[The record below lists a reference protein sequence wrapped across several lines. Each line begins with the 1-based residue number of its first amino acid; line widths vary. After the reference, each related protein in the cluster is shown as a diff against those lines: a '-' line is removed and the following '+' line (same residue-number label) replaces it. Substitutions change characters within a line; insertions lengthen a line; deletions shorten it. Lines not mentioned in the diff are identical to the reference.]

1 MTSPHWHAQV
11 EVNFIMRG
19 SVHYIMAE
27 HDLSLSAG
35 EMCLFWGGLPHQMD
49 ARSDDAIYAG
59 AHLPLVHFFRLH
71 LPSDVPR
78 RLMMGATL
86 VSAATDAADHHDFE
100 RWNRYWSSGDAART
114 QHAVN
119 ELLLR
124 LERMRFEPYR
134 LVPKDEAAGI
144 ASPFDQQSSRNVGRM
159 CDFIAENFRDDID
172 SVDIAAAAGIHPK
185 YAMSVFR
192 KTTGMTLNEYVNLL
206 RLSYA
211 QALLM
216 KDDVNVINVAMDRA
230 SARSAPS
237 TNPSASWRECRRAIF
252 ARWRRGRKR
261 SAFLLTPPSVLP
273 DISPTWGEIGRP
285 LGFRQSSTL
294 QNGRGADDGRSPP
307 LWGRCPA
314 GQRGAPST
322 DFCARYSPA
331 AGS

>member
-1 MTSPHWHAQV
+1 MREPSYWQPGASTVEGAPTSLQLFHNHPALMTSPHWHAQV
-11 EVNFIMRG
+11 EVNFIMQG

-35 EMCLFWGGLPHQMD
+35 DMCLFWGGLPHQMD

-86 VSAATDAADHHDFE
+86 VSAATDASDHANFE
-100 RWNRYWSSGDAART
+100 RWNQYWRSGDAAKT

-124 LERMRFEPYR
+124 VERMRFEPYR

-216 KDDVNVINVAMDRA
+216 KDDVNVINVAMD
-230 SARSAPS
+230 SGFGSL
-237 TNPSASWRECRRAIF
+237 
-252 ARWRRGRKR
+252 
-261 SAFLLTPPSVLP
+261 SAFNKSFRKLAGMSPS
-273 DISPTWGEIGRP
+273 D
-285 LGFRQSSTL
+285 FRKVSAL
-294 QNGRGADDGRSPP
+294 R
-307 LWGRCPA
+307 
-314 GQRGAPST
+314 
-322 DFCARYSPA
+322 
-331 AGS
+331 